1 MIENK
6 YHDEKVDI
14 WALGIM
20 CYELLV
26 GTPPFE
32 DVTSYVET
40 YNRIIQTKYSFP
52 SHISM
57 NAQQFVKRVNKK
69 KINDFF

>member
-40 YNRIIQTKYSFP
+40 YSRIIQTKYSFP
-52 SHISM
+52 NHISM
-57 NAQQFVKRVNKK
+57 NAQQFVKRVT
-69 KINDFF
+69 II